1 MPDSRCLCDLHHRRH
16 ALTSYILLC
25 SSPRQVADHAITFF
39 RTAKSRGEDIFAE
52 FDESELEEE
61 EEEEDEEKSND
72 DVVKFNQGAWT
83 DEEARLFLVGLRK
96 YGKGKWVQISSVV
109 KTRYVITVLQFW

>member
-1 MPDSRCLCDLHHRRH
+1 MK
-16 ALTSYILLC
+16 
-25 SSPRQVADHAITFF
+25 FF
-39 RTAKSRGEDIFAE
+39 RTAKSRGEDK

-61 EEEEDEEKSND
+61 EEDEEEEDEEESND

-96 YGKGKWVQISSVV
+96 YGKGKWVQISRVV
-109 KTRYVITVLQFW
+109 KTRYVIAALQFW